1 MLSPLSEPTGA
12 LWRLRSRLALE
23 RGAAR
28 GLPMQDVS
36 SNLFGRF
43 REPKQRAI
51 FRIDDA
57 FGAISIKG

>member
-1 MLSPLSEPTGA
+1 
-12 LWRLRSRLALE
+12 
-23 RGAAR
+23 
-28 GLPMQDVS
+28 MQDVS
-36 SNLFGRF
+36 PNLFGRF